1 MLYIRVLV
9 KQKKRKENKLWKRK
23 YLIQRSIWL
32 VGQKSNYQ
40 LVVDEGIEK
49 EYRSI
54 EFVPFSGKNPLGLGT
69 VYMNEEDARDFY
81 PLKEKLNKN
90 ERWVIYGKH
99 DPLP

>member
-1 MLYIRVLV
+1 LLYIRVLV